1 MEDQLL
7 EGLSCLDTFVCKG
20 MVEEFISPYTPEN

>member
-20 MVEEFISPYTPEN
+20 MVEAIISPDAPEN